1 MKETKILICDDHPV
15 FRLGLKTLFEAKGAL
30 VEEAADGFDG
40 VKNAVR
46 HKPDMVVMDY
56 MIPGMNGLETINA
69 IRDKMADNPLKT
81 RYILLTSIHEQNL
94 VEKCRDMNLDGY
106 LSKNQ
111 SLKKL
116 YTALTRILRG
126 EQLFIEPR
134 PHVREMADTQNPF
147 HVLTKRELE
156 VVTELVAGKTQ
167 KIIADNL
174 CISVRTVEK
183 HRENIS
189 RKLGIMSLPE
199 LTKKAFIWGLIKN
212 NSID

>member
-1 MKETKILICDDHPV
+1 MKETNILICDDHPV
-15 FRLGLKTLFEAKGAL
+15 LRLGLRTLFEAQGAR
-30 VEEAADGFDG
+30 VEEAEDGFDA
-40 VKNAVR
+40 VKKVVH

-56 MIPGMNGLETINA
+56 MIPGMNGLEAISA
-69 IRDKMADNPLKT
+69 IRDKLADNPLKT
-81 RYILLTSIHEQNL
+81 RYILLTNIYEQNL
-94 VEKCRDMNLDGY
+94 VKQCRAMNLDGY

-111 SLKKL
+111 SLDKL
-116 YTALTRILRG
+116 FRALTRILQG
-126 EQLFIEPR
+126 EQVFIEPK

-167 KIIADNL
+167 RKIADDL

-199 LTKKAFIWGLIKN
+199 LTKKAFIWGLI
-212 NSID
+212 